1 MKTLFQI
8 SKAALLLSVVAMGVA
23 MVMLPSTMIGAK
35 VMAAGVIA
43 FLVSSGLM
51 AWSIQRIP

>member
-23 MVMLPSTMIGAK
+23 MVMLPSTMMGAK
-35 VMAAGVIA
+35 IMAASIMG
-43 FLVSSGLM
+43 FLVSAGLM